1 MMTASTPTARRRAN
15 RTFLVR
21 FLAGVAVYLAA
32 LVLPGVLVGAG
43 VPLWLPALLVLPG
56 VGLMAWAN
64 IDMYR
69 SGDEYQRR
77 RVAEAVMLA
86 FLLAAPLILA
96 VGVLQFSGLPALNWI
111 LAFSLLMLGW
121 IVGTV
126 VVAIRHR

>member
-1 MMTASTPTARRRAN
+1 MTASTPTARRRAN

-21 FLAGVAVYLAA
+21 FLAGVALYLAA
-32 LVLPGVLVGAG
+32 LILPGVLAGVG

-86 FLLAAPLILA
+86 FLLATPLILA
-96 VGVLQFSGLPALNWI
+96 VGVLQFLGLPALNWI

>member
-1 MMTASTPTARRRAN
+1 MTASTPTARRRAN

-32 LVLPGVLVGAG
+32 LVLPGLLAGAG

-86 FLLAAPLILA
+86 FVLATPIILA
-96 VGVLQFSGLPALNWI
+96 VGVLQFMGLPALNWI
-111 LAFSLLMLGW
+111 FAFSILMLSW
-121 IVGTV
+121 MIGTV
-126 VVAIRHR
+126 VVTIRHR

>member
-1 MMTASTPTARRRAN
+1 MTASTPIARRRAN
-15 RTFLVR
+15 RTFVAR

-32 LVLPGVLVGAG
+32 LVLPGLLAGAG

-86 FLLAAPLILA
+86 FVIATPIILA
-96 VGVLQFSGLPALNWI
+96 VGVLQFMGLPALNWI
-111 LAFSLLMLGW
+111 FAFSILMLSW
-121 IVGTV
+121 MIGTV
-126 VVAIRHR
+126 VVTIRHR